1 MATSKSR
8 EESAFSLTAGAREI
22 TCKARAA
29 SAFQEAKPAPAPA
42 RQSTDHPYTIRFW
55 QDQVDMIREVRY
67 RNRDRISVTDLARRA
82 MDEYLITHASE
93 LGLTDEEAAAL
104 NAAAEN

>member
-8 EESAFSLTAGAREI
+8 DESAFSLTAGAREI
-22 TCKARAA
+22 TGKAKAA
-29 SAFQEAKPAPAPA
+29 SVPSEPAKAPAAA

-55 QDQVDMIREVRY
+55 QDQVDLIREVRY

-82 MDEYLITHASE
+82 MDEYLTAHAFE

-104 NAAAEN
+104 KAAVEK

>member
-22 TCKARAA
+22 TGKARAA
-29 SAFQEAKPAPAPA
+29 SAFQEAKPAPA

-104 NAAAEN
+104 NSAAEN